1 MRSIFSVLKKELR
14 SVFTSKALIAQIILI
29 PFLYV
34 FGFTMLMTAM
44 SPDMEENSTL
54 SVDGY
59 YINID
64 GQIGSA
70 MSELGLREG
79 WIDDIDY
86 MKEMICKGEKDV
98 IVFFPD
104 EFLQGQGETLQNVH
118 IWFDSSSQDSYKGFV
133 AVSEVLNS
141 LNPKLFTINADTT
154 QSYDLADE
162 DKAAK
167 EMLALIF
174 PMYILVAVILSSQAI
189 AAESIAG
196 DKERGFLNMMLLAPV
211 KRYTIAV
218 GKWLALMII
227 NAIGS
232 ISAFIALSL
241 SLPRFSEVIGTTTA
255 ITYSAP
261 EYINFFILTISSTT
275 LLMSIVLLFS
285 TLANSVKQASTMTSV
300 IMIGVMLINMLL
312 GSGTGIS
319 DKILALR
326 MTNAY
331 IPLWNSVIGLQYAFR
346 QTLESEMV
354 LVSCIINIIATF
366 AVLGLIA
373 KLFNSERIVNNVNG

>member
-1 MRSIFSVLKKELR
+1 
-14 SVFTSKALIAQIILI
+14 
-29 PFLYV
+29 
-34 FGFTMLMTAM
+34 
-44 SPDMEENSTL
+44 
-54 SVDGY
+54 
-59 YINID
+59 
-64 GQIGSA
+64 

-86 MKEMICKGEKDV
+86 MKEMIRKGEKDV

-104 EFLQGQGETLQNVH
+104 EFLQGQGEALQNVH

-154 QSYDLADE
+154 QAYDLADE

-174 PMYILVAVILSSQAI
+174 PMYILIAVILSSQAI

-241 SLPRFSEVIGTTTA
+241 SLPHFSEALGTATT

-261 EYINFFILTISSTT
+261 EYVNFFILTISATT
-275 LLMSIVLLFS
+275 LLMSVILLFS

-300 IMIGVMLINMLL
+300 IMIAVMLINMLL
-312 GSGTGIS
+312 GAGTDIS

-346 QTLESEMV
+346 QTLSPEMV
-354 LVSCIINIIATF
+354 LMSCVINIIATF

-373 KLFNSERIVNNVNG
+373 KMFNSERIVNNINH